1 LSTIVNAKTK
11 QRRGT
16 ELSIPTLLAGE
27 LYLPTDK
34 RKIYKGT
41 STGNVLVG
49 DMDLTDK
56 NTGDIAKIGNK
67 NYCINGNFD
76 IWQRGASFTNPI
88 SSTQFTA
95 DRFLASANISGTSP
109 TNLIHSKISMT
120 GEIDGTT
127 TAYRFSSDGSGVLNS
142 GDFYRV
148 MHAIENGTRKLCGN
162 GKKITVSFW
171 ARSSIANKKIGIYGI
186 QNYGTGGSPSTS
198 EILQG
203 KNVVLTNTW
212 QKITHTFNTNT
223 LIGKTFGTNIDD
235 NFRLCFMYAYGVTLA
250 TNVNDTVGE
259 TFGGTGTI
267 DIAQIKIE
275 SGDVVTPF
283 VPLSVGEELKMCQ
296 RYFETSVTPYLKN
309 LSIALRMITG
319 IPFTVT
325 KRVNPNIKIFGANTG
340 VLGKVM
346 NVSGVDVGTNIIAS
360 SDIYAITQVNSDVD
374 LAGTVGDYR
383 FRYEADSEIY

>member
-1 LSTIVNAKTK
+1 MSTIVNAKTK

-223 LIGKTFGTNIDD
+223 LIGKTFG
-235 NFRLCFMYAYGVTLA
+235 
-250 TNVNDTVGE
+250 
-259 TFGGTGTI
+259 GTGTI